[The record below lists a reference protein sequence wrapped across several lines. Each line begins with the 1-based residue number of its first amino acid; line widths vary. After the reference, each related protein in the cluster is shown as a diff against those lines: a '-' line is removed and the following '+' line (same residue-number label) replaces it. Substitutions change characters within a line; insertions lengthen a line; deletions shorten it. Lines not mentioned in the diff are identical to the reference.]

1 MVVAKDVIVTLIFD
15 VKIDEEDVVVD
26 QVTEDHPLTYLHGND
41 YFIPGLEKALAGLKP
56 GDDFDVKVAPQ
67 DAYGDYND
75 HLVQRVPSAIIGG
88 VENIEVGD
96 RFIADTDMGQ
106 IPVEVTAIDGDFV
119 IVDGNHLLAGKTLCF
134 TGKVLA
140 TRPATEEEI
149 AHGHAHGEGG
159 CGHHHEEGCCEHD
172 HDHHHHHEA
181 QGCCDDKDACCDDKE
196 ACCSEGKECCKN
208 GEKGSCKGKKKEGAC
223 CSKKKKKEK
232 SCCGGGGCHTH

>member
-1 MVVAKDVIVTLIFD
+1 MVIAKDVIVTLIFD

-41 YFIPGLEKALAGLKP
+41 YFISGLEKALEGLKP
-56 GDDFDVKVAPQ
+56 GDDFDVTVAPH
-67 DAYGDYND
+67 DAYGEYDD

-119 IVDGNHLLAGKTLCF
+119 IVDGNHLFAGKTLCF
-134 TGKVLA
+134 KGKVLA

-149 AHGHAHGEGG
+149 AHGHD
-159 CGHHHEEGCCEHD
+159 HENGCCDHDHD
-172 HDHHHHHEA
+172 HDHHHHYEA
-181 QGCCDDKDACCDDKE
+181 EGCCDDEDACCDDKGT
-196 ACCSEGKECCKN
+196 CCSDGKECCKN
-208 GEKGSCKGKKKEGAC
+208 GEKGSCKA
-223 CSKKKKKEK
+223 KKKKKK